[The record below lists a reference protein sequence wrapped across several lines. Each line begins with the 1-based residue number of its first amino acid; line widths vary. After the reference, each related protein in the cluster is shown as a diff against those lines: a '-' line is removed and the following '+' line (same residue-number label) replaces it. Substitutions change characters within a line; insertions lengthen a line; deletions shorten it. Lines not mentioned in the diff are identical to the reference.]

1 MATKL
6 TQYSATPNSIT
17 VRVSGWPS
25 GTGYIRFYIGTST
38 SNMPYCGYEE
48 VVGRTSCTFTFDIVP
63 YSQNDSTRGDPL
75 EPDTAYYVKISPRAA
90 TSGQEAMESATTVLM
105 YTEPE
110 APAGRPS
117 NWSWSSTVSKGAEMQ
132 YTKSGNTI
140 TCKPL
145 TASEWNRFVDRVVEF
160 AEYCGMSIPSNY
172 GDSWYVTKGARMEV
186 TEVNYMRELIS
197 YLPIT
202 VSLPS
207 AAKAGGKITA
217 AYINGL
223 KNSLNSIE

>member
-6 TQYSATPNSIT
+6 TQYSATSDSIT
-17 VRVSGWPS
+17 ARVSGWPT
-25 GTGYIRFYIGTST
+25 GTGYIRFYIGTDT
-38 SNMPYCGYEE
+38 SDMPFDGYEE
-48 VVGRTSCTFTFDIVP
+48 VVGVSSCRYTF
-63 YSQNDSTRGDPL
+63 YGL
-75 EPDTAYYVKISPRAA
+75 EPDTAYYIKISPRAA
-90 TSGQEAMESATTVLM
+90 TSGQEAMEAATTVLM

-110 APAGRPS
+110 EVAGRPA
-117 NWSWSSTVSKGAEMQ
+117 NWSWTSTVSKGAEIP
-132 YTKSGNTI
+132 YTQSGNTI

-145 TASEWNRFVDRVVEF
+145 TASEWNRFVDRVVAF
-160 AEYCGMSIPSNY
+160 AEYCGMTIPSNY
-172 GDSWYVTKGARMEV
+172 GDSWYVTKGTEMEV

-197 YLPIT
+197 LMPIT

-207 AAKAGGKITA
+207 EAKAGGRITA